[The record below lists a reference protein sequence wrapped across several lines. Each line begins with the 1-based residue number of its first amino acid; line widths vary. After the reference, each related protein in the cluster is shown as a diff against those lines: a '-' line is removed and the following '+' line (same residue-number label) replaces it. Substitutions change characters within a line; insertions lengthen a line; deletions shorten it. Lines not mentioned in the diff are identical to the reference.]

1 MDIERVG
8 SRVVIR
14 ARLLPRVLIALVALA
29 MASVVWLLAVAPVP
43 DAPFPPRVI
52 AWVLIVFG
60 VLALSIRS
68 ELEFDPDGRAI
79 RHAWGFLVLLSRREW
94 PIQGGETIQV
104 ERKVVSTSKSRK
116 VVYPVSL
123 VTEKKTHALR
133 RESNAEGGRRF
144 GELVAK
150 TMRLP
155 LVDTTA
161 GVASRREPEHL
172 DAPLAARIE
181 RVDPPSGP
189 APAGLRVEDRGSVFV
204 RVAMP
209 APPYAALVRAVIA
222 VAALLPLVF
231 VAFMTWRLA
240 EMPGIVLGVVA
251 LFSIVLLFVS
261 RRGLRDALSA
271 SIATAD
277 DAGDLIVEI
286 GGRTKHLRA
295 RELEEFLL
303 VTRADQPRSFGPRLV
318 ARSDAA
324 EIGFGHGLD
333 DAQAAWVHRALLARL
348 TRVRI

>member
-14 ARLLPRVLIALVALA
+14 ARLLPRVIITLVALA
-29 MASVVWLLAVAPVP
+29 MAGVVWLLAVAPVP
-43 DAPFPPRVI
+43 DAPLPPRVV
-52 AWVLIVFG
+52 AWVLIGFG
-60 VLALSIRS
+60 VLALSLRS

-79 RHAWGFLVLLSRREW
+79 RHAWGFFVVLSRREW
-94 PIQGGETIQV
+94 PIQGGEAIQV
-104 ERKVVSTSKSRK
+104 ERKVVSTGKSRK
-116 VVYPVSL
+116 VVYPISL
-123 VTEKKTHALR
+123 VTEAKTHALR
-133 RESNAEGGRRF
+133 RERNAEEGRRF
-144 GELVAK
+144 GELIAK

-155 LVDTTA
+155 LIDTTA
-161 GVASRREPEHL
+161 GVVSRREPDDL

-181 RVDPPSGP
+181 RVDPPSEP

-209 APPYAALVRAVIA
+209 APRHAKLVRAVLA

-231 VAFMTWRLA
+231 VAVMVWRLA
-240 EMPGIVLGVVA
+240 EMPRLVLGVVA
-251 LFSIVLLFVS
+251 LSSIVVLFVL

-271 SIATAD
+271 SVATAD

-303 VTRADQPRSFGPRLV
+303 VTRADQQRSFGPRLV